1 METKLVRGLCSF
13 FTPDT
18 TRDLAKKELREA
30 ERSLLAAQTQYE
42 YCKHMV
48 AYNTERVTRLS
59 ACLKRL
65 EAIDRIVAGESDA

>member
-1 METKLVRGLCSF
+1 MEVKVIRGICSF

-18 TRDLAKKELREA
+18 TLDLIKKELKGA
-30 ERSLLAAQTQYE
+30 ERSLLTAQTQFE

-48 AYNTERVTRLS
+48 AYNTERVARLT

-65 EAIDRIVAGESDA
+65 EE